1 MIGKVAASGSGFRG
15 VVNYLLLGKK
25 DVPNPDRVAWTMAHN
40 LLIDDPDRAPALM
53 RATANQSLRCKKPVY
68 HLAIAWH
75 ADENPDDDMM
85 REVGAQTLKDLALD
99 EHQALLIAHKDTAHK
114 HLHIVINRVH
124 PETGKAWSNS
134 NDYKRIEIS
143 LRKQAEARGLPY
155 VPGRFNDP
163 SRFAG
168 KGRGAR
174 NGEYQAAVRHGKPAP
189 KAMWSKDDIKGLRAV
204 LSPTFAEATS
214 WDDLA
219 GRVAALGFR
228 ISPKGQGLIIEGAAG
243 FMKLS
248 DLGKQ
253 VRVKSLEEAF
263 GESYVAFAGRA
274 ALLPDEALKS
284 GAGIVPDA
292 QKNLQTPGQ
301 LPRSQKR
308 RNALQSPGAE
318 DNGDGDAF
326 NDTVRDA
333 ARRAWS
339 DQRLAPPPKIKP
351 SSSGNDDEVPGG
363 VPHPDADPKQTAYQR
378 VRAARADLT
387 KARRDALDGTA
398 DAAKLIDAQLEL
410 DAARRDLE
418 ALLTEA
424 ADKQT
429 AAVRPDRPVQAP
441 APRDVQPR
449 PKRAAPAQP
458 SPYLPGPAAEAR
470 GEAFGAL
477 RAARQAQD
485 MAQALFNAGV
495 ITEEEL
501 NAARDDVKRA
511 AETLRPHLSFEEQ
524 LQNDIADAL
533 RGKSRKP
540 APKKGGP
547 SR

>member
-25 DVPNPDRVAWTMAHN
+25 DVPNPDRVAWTMGHN

-75 ADENPDDDMM
+75 ANENPTDDLM
-85 REVGAQTLKDLALD
+85 REVGAQTLKDLELD

-143 LRKQAEARGLPY
+143 LRKQAEARGLSY

-163 SRFAG
+163 ERFAG
-168 KGRGAR
+168 KGRGAK
-174 NGEYQAAVRHGKPAP
+174 NGEYQAAVRHGKAVP
-189 KAMWSKDDIKGLRAV
+189 KEMWSRDDIKGLRSV
-204 LSPTFAEATS
+204 LAPTFGDATS
-214 WDDLA
+214 WDDLCA
-219 GRVAALGFR
+219 RVATLGFR
-228 ISPKGQGLIIEGAAG
+228 ISPKGQGLIIEGADG

-248 DLGKQ
+248 DLGKE

-263 GESYVAFAGRA
+263 GESYAAFAARSGVM
-274 ALLPDEALKS
+274 PDEGLKA
-284 GAGIVPDA
+284 GAGIVQVA
-292 QKNLQTPGQ
+292 QQNLQNPGQ
-301 LPRSQKR
+301 LPRSQKGKD
-308 RNALQSPGAE
+308 ALQSPGAD
-318 DNGDGDAF
+318 DNGDGDGF

-333 ARRAWS
+333 SRRAWS
-339 DQRLAPPPKIKP
+339 HRRLEQRPKVKP
-351 SSSGNDDEVPGG
+351 SSGGNDDEVPGSL
-363 VPHPDADPKQTAYQR
+363 PHPDAHPKQAAYQR
-378 VRAARADLT
+378 VRAARADLA
-387 KARRDALDGTA
+387 KARRDALEGNPDTR
-398 DAAKLIDAQLEL
+398 KLIDAQLEL

-418 ALLTEA
+418 ALLAETL
-424 ADKQT
+424 DKQ
-429 AAVRPDRPVQAP
+429 APALRPERPATAP
-441 APRDVQPR
+441 APREDRHQSKAGTSR
-449 PKRAAPAQP
+449 PPSQDYSSKPA
-458 SPYLPGPAAEAR
+458 SER

-495 ITEEEL
+495 ISEEEL
-501 NAARDDVKRA
+501 KAASDDVKRA
-511 AETLRPHLSFEEQ
+511 AEMLRPHLTLEEQ

-533 RGKSRKP
+533 RAKP
-540 APKKGGP
+540 RRHVPKKGGP

>member
-114 HLHIVINRVH
+114 HLHIIINRVH

-163 SRFAG
+163 ERFAG

-174 NGEYQAAVRHGKPAP
+174 NGEYQAAVRNGKPAP
-189 KAMWSKDDIKGLRAV
+189 KAMWSRDDIKGLRAV

-214 WDDLA
+214 WDDLSR
-219 GRVAALGFR
+219 RVAALGFR
-228 ISPKGQGLIIEGAAG
+228 LSPKGQGLIIEGADG

-253 VRVKSLEEAF
+253 VRVKSLEDSY
-263 GESYVAFAGRA
+263 GEPYAAFAGRA
-274 ALLPDEALKS
+274 ELLPDEALKS
-284 GAGIVPDA
+284 GTGIVQDA
-292 QKNLQTPGQ
+292 QKNLQTPSQ
-301 LPRSQKR
+301 LPRSQKG
-308 RNALQSPGAE
+308 RNALQSPGAD

-333 ARRAWS
+333 ARRAWT
-339 DQRLAPPPKIKP
+339 DRRLAQPPKVKP
-351 SSSGNDDEVPGG
+351 ASGGNDDEVPGG
-363 VPHPDADPKQTAYQR
+363 LPHPDAGPKQTAYRR
-378 VRAARADLT
+378 VRAARADLA
-387 KARRDALDGTA
+387 KARRDALDGKA
-398 DAAKLIDAQLEL
+398 DAQKLIDAQLEL
-410 DAARRDLE
+410 DTARRDLE
-418 ALLTEA
+418 DLLAEA
-424 ADKQT
+424 IDKQ
-429 AAVRPDRPVQAP
+429 APAVRPERPVPAPEPRDEQRRPKVGAP
-441 APRDVQPR
+441 ARTSPGLSGT
-449 PKRAAPAQP
+449 AAA
-458 SPYLPGPAAEAR
+458 AR

-501 NAARDDVKRA
+501 KAASDDVKRA

-533 RGKSRKP
+533 RGKPRKHT
-540 APKKGGP
+540 PKKGGP